1 MTFLVKSLKITRI
14 TGAADHMSKTITGT
28 ITTGITLAV
37 NPTIIDGTIQ
47 SYNDAIYSKCRMGE
61 RSATHRF
68 FDPAIISR
76 RVGCSSALHRSHLHP
91 SGQKAATPICQR
103 KDEYSSGNNP

>member
-1 MTFLVKSLKITRI
+1 
-14 TGAADHMSKTITGT
+14 MSKTITGT

-68 FDPAIISR
+68 FEPAIYRSLILRSPIQFVRFRKSR
-76 RVGCSSALHRSHLHP
+76 GH
-91 SGQKAATPICQR
+91 
-103 KDEYSSGNNP
+103 